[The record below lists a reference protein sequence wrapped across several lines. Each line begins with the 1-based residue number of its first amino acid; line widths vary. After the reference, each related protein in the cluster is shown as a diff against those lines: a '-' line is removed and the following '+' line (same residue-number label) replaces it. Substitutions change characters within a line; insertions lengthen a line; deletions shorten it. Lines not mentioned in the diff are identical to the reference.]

1 MLKILLDISARSPE
15 SLSKEKNVRVR
26 KAVVY
31 VFKEFSTNKAA

>member
-15 SLSKEKNVRVR
+15 SLSKEKNVR